1 MTGERAVSKIIEYRG
16 FTFVFNLT
24 KLLKELGAIMV
35 VEDRTVEVWPTC
47 VRTGEHIFSILN
59 HHVTGAIKKIQFYGL
74 DCP

>member
-1 MTGERAVSKIIEYRG
+1 MNEKLPRLSRIVSSP
-16 FTFVFNLT
+16 FFFNLK
-24 KLLKELGAIMV
+24 KLLKELGVIVV
-35 VEDRTVEVWPTC
+35 VEDRTVEVCPTC